1 MRQSSKFVIKILYVS
16 TDEWRILD
24 KLRLWLRP
32 RWGVQWVVLPE
43 LSNQRLLNRVT
54 VVLSGTCLNLDF
66 GSECCWKQQ
75 GLCGRNSF
83 ACSDVNC
90 AHDLLWGG
98 DSCGR
103 RWRKMKNEG
112 GERRVWHWAGL
123 VWIHS
128 ATYDVV
134 WIWASELVWASPGHW
149 CGGDEAWFLLRFS
162 CG

>member
-98 DSCGR
+98 GTAVAGGDG
-103 RWRKMKNEG
+103 RWRMRE
-112 GERRVWHWAGL
+112 A
-123 VWIHS
+123 S
-128 ATYDVV
+128 AEFDIGQAWCEYTLPPTTLYGFGQVNL
-134 WIWASELVWASPGHW
+134 SELLPVTGVVVMRPG
-149 CGGDEAWFLLRFS
+149 FF
-162 CG
+162 